1 MPTIDALARS
11 DVLYDTDEI
20 PLFSPTQRDTRKAT
34 LPQLA
39 AYIQTLNEGEP
50 DTTVYSLAATGNAVT
65 VVALPAAPGAGVWV
79 QLTLNSPAST
89 ATIILPGIDD
99 RALDQEVLFTSTQA
113 ISSVI
118 VNGNGGIVLGAPT
131 TLYANG
137 FFRLRYDN
145 ISNTWY
151 RIG

>member
-1 MPTIDALARS
+1 MPTIDGLALS

-20 PLFSPTQRDTRKAT
+20 PLYSPTQQDSRKTT
-34 LPQLA
+34 LPKLA

-50 DTTVYSLAATGNAVT
+50 DTTIYSLGATGNSVT
-65 VVALPAAPGAGVWV
+65 VAALPPAPGAGVWV
-79 QLTLNSPAST
+79 QLTLNAPSSSVT
-89 ATIILPGIDD
+89 VILPGADD
-99 RALDQEVLFTSTQA
+99 RALDQEVLVTCTQA
-113 ISSVI
+113 VSSVT

-131 TLYANG
+131 SLSANG